1 MPWWHSQSGSWTSAS
16 DESMMICSMC
26 GLTGL
31 YLTQLLPRL
40 SITSS
45 ASVTNKYIRT
55 NICAPFI
62 NGKFTPKWPAPK
74 QTLWNNTLW
83 HLVSRSSNKGKLWSG
98 FIVYCLLC
106 VWGEQSE
113 GRHWGEER
121 ACENSVFSVTN
132 ISTSRACSINAPLY
146 LISFINT
153 RHRLS
158 LDQLWS
164 SRNLCHIDPVPA

>member
-1 MPWWHSQSGSWTSAS
+1 MESSCQS
-16 DESMMICSMC
+16 D
-26 GLTGL
+26 LHL
-31 YLTQLLPRL
+31 NKLLL
-40 SITSS
+40 
-45 ASVTNKYIRT
+45 KY
-55 NICAPFI
+55 
-62 NGKFTPKWPAPK
+62 
-74 QTLWNNTLW
+74 TLW

-98 FIVYCLLC
+98 FIVCCLLC

-153 RHRLS
+153 RHRQAQPGSIMKLQELVS
-158 LDQLWS
+158 HGSCSSIDLTFSLWS
-164 SRNLCHIDPVPA
+164 QTLCFVLCVLCSDSRCALGLWHWNENSQ